1 MRIPINLASQPFR
14 RDRAMLVASIGVSI
28 LLCGTLAVLL
38 MLARTDNRQL
48 ADVRGE
54 VSRLNTAIRKATAE
68 QAKLDLVLRR
78 PENAEVLERSVW
90 LNTVLR
96 RKGISWTRIFAD
108 LEKVVPHNV
117 KVIQIRPSVNAQ
129 DQVSLDMMVG
139 AESSA
144 AVVAFL
150 QALQDSK
157 LFSYSDP
164 KILQQPTQAE
174 PIVKCRVS
182 VDYAQKL

>member
-1 MRIPINLASQPFR
+1 MELS
-14 RDRAMLVASIGVSI
+14 LGV
-28 LLCGTLAVLL
+28 LW
-38 MLARTDNRQL
+38 
-48 ADVRGE
+48 
-54 VSRLNTAIRKATAE
+54 AIRKATAE
-68 QAKLDLVLRR
+68 QSKLDTVLRR
-78 PENAEVLERSVW
+78 PENAEVLERSVF
-90 LNTVLR
+90 LNTVLL

-139 AESSA
+139 AESMPP
-144 AVVAFL
+144 VIEFL
-150 QALQDSK
+150 KALQESN
-157 LFSYSDP
+157 LFSSSDP

-174 PIVKCRVS
+174 PIYKCRVS